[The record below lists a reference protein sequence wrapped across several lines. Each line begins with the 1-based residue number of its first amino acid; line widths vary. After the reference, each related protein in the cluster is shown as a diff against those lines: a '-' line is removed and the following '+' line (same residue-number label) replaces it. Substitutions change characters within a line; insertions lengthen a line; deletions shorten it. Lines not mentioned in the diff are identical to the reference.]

1 MFYLKLAGQN
11 IRKSMGVFASFVLA
25 SLVLFT
31 LICSMFLLMLSPVM
45 ETMGSGAVSIGLG
58 VVVLTIFSVIIE
70 IYSFNFLMKQRA
82 REFGL
87 YNMLGMNKKKV
98 ALIASL
104 ELIMIFLLVV
114 VLGSVLAGVFANVL
128 YLIFVNLTNYSDLH
142 FSISPLA
149 FAMTA
154 SLFAGIFFLLEL
166 LAIRTIGKTSPLIL
180 FRASEKGEK
189 EPKGNVLLAALG
201 VVGLGIGYYLS
212 LSSKAEGV
220 ALIFRFF
227 IAVLFVIAGTYLFY
241 ISFMTWYLK
250 ARRKNKRYFYTP
262 EHFITTSQMIFRMKQ
277 HAKGLANITLLAV
290 MAFVTIATTTS
301 LYTGMSSMTSGL
313 YPKETSITYKVAD
326 RSQGES
332 AYQQSVLS
340 HFPEKAE
347 DSLSYLTYQAG
358 LVYDGGKEIVISPE
372 TIANKEIVI
381 SPETIAN
388 PNFSKMAFTYF
399 ITQDDFRKL
408 GNDLPELAANQV
420 AFMRPSEKPLLKKL
434 VLGDHTFENVANLD
448 QAIFPDITNTLNAAV
463 MVVSDDTVLNTVRE
477 YYESNNPQ
485 GYQVSLDYRV
495 FTDLTDEEVTSIG
508 EQTGDSYNINDANG
522 EFLGYAMQKSDFNNL
537 LMGFRGG
544 FLFTGF
550 LLGISFL
557 LGAALIIYYKQY
569 SEGHEDKKSYKI
581 LQEVG
586 MSATAV
592 KKTINSQTLTVFFMP
607 LAMATLHFVI
617 SLVMLKQMLLTL
629 GVTSS
634 LMIYTVSGI
643 TLLAVALIY
652 FVIYKWTSRTY
663 YRIIER

>member
-11 IRKSMGVFASFVLA
+11 IRKSMGVFAPFVLA

-45 ETMGSGAVSIGLG
+45 KTMGYGAVSIGLG
-58 VVVLTIFSVIIE
+58 VIVLTIFSVIME

-104 ELIMIFLLVV
+104 ELMMIFLLVV
-114 VLGSVLAGVFANVL
+114 VLGSVLAGVFSNVL
-128 YLIFVNLTNYSDLH
+128 YLIFVNITHYSDLH
-142 FSISPLA
+142 FGIDPLA
-149 FAMTA
+149 FVMTA
-154 SLFAGIFFLLEL
+154 FLFAGIFFLLEL

-189 EPKGNVLLAALG
+189 EPRGNVLLAALG
-201 VVGLGIGYYLS
+201 VVGLGVGYYLS
-212 LSSKAEGV
+212 LSSKAVGLDV
-220 ALIFRFF
+220 IYRFF

-277 HAKGLANITLLAV
+277 HATGLANITLLAV

-301 LYTGMSSMTSGL
+301 LYTGMSSMTGAL
-313 YPKETSITYKVAD
+313 YPKETSITYPVSD
-326 RSQGES
+326 RSQGEA
-332 AYQQSVLS
+332 AYQRSVLS
-340 HFPEKAE
+340 HFPEKAN
-347 DSLSYLTYQAG
+347 DNLSYLTYQAG
-358 LVYDGGKEIVISPE
+358 LVYDGGEEIVVSPE
-372 TIANKEIVI
+372 TI
-381 SPETIAN
+381 SN
-388 PNFSKMAFTYF
+388 PDFSKMAFTYF

-420 AFMRPSEKPLLKKL
+420 VFMRPSEKPSLKKL
-434 VLGDHTFENVANLD
+434 VLGEQTFENVANLD
-448 QAIFPDITNTLNAAV
+448 KAIFPDITNTLNAAV

-495 FTDLTDEEVTSIG
+495 FTDLTKEEVAKVG
-508 EQTGDSYNINDANG
+508 EQAGNIYTISNENG
-522 EFLGYAMQKSDFNNL
+522 EYIGNIMQRTDFNNM
-537 LMGFRGG
+537 LMGFTGG

-586 MSATAV
+586 MSAAAV

-607 LAMATLHFVI
+607 LVMATLHFVI
-617 SLVMLKQMLLTL
+617 ALVMLKQMLLSF

>member
-11 IRKSMGVFASFVLA
+11 IRKSMGVFAPFVLA

-58 VVVLTIFSVIIE
+58 VVVLTIFSVIME

-104 ELIMIFLLVV
+104 ELMMIFLLVV

-154 SLFAGIFFLLEL
+154 FLFAGIFFILEL

-189 EPKGNVLLAALG
+189 EPRGNFLLAALG
-201 VVGLGIGYYLS
+201 VLSLGVGYYLS
-212 LSSKAEGV
+212 LSSQSEGV
-220 ALIFRFF
+220 GVIIRFF

-277 HAKGLANITLLAV
+277 HATGLANITLLAV

-301 LYTGMSSMTSGL
+301 LYTGMSSMTGAL

-340 HFPEKAE
+340 HFPEKAN
-347 DSLSYLTYQAG
+347 DSLSYLTYQVG
-358 LVYDGGKEIVISPE
+358 LVYDGGEEIVIGPE
-372 TIANKEIVI
+372 TI
-381 SPETIAN
+381 SN
-388 PNFSKMAFTYF
+388 PDFSKIAFTYF
-399 ITQDDFRKL
+399 VTQDDFRKL

-420 AFMRPSEKPLLKKL
+420 AFMRPSEKPSLKKL
-434 VLGDHTFENVANLD
+434 VLGDQTFENVANLD

-495 FTDLTDEEVTSIG
+495 FTDLTDEEVASIG

-522 EFLGYAMQKSDFNNL
+522 EFLGYAMQKTDFNNM
-537 LMGFRGG
+537 LMGLRGG

-586 MSATAV
+586 MSAAAV

>member
-11 IRKSMGVFASFVLA
+11 IRKSMGVFAPFVLA

-45 ETMGSGAVSIGLG
+45 KSMGTGAVSIGLG
-58 VVVLTIFSVIIE
+58 VVVLTIFSLIME
-70 IYSFNFLMKQRA
+70 IYSFNFLMQQRT

-87 YNMLGMNKKKV
+87 YNVLGMNKKKV
-98 ALIASL
+98 ALVASI
-104 ELIMIFLLVV
+104 ELFFIFLLVI
-114 VLGSVLAGVFANVL
+114 VLGSALAGVFANVL

-154 SLFAGIFFLLEL
+154 FLFAVIFFILEL
-166 LAIRTIGKTSPLIL
+166 LAIRTIGKTSSLIL

-201 VVGLGIGYYLS
+201 VLSLGVGYYLS
-212 LSSKAEGV
+212 LSSKAAGLAV
-220 ALIFRFF
+220 IYRFF

-241 ISFMTWYLK
+241 ISFMSWYLK

-277 HAKGLANITLLAV
+277 HATGLANITLLSV

-301 LYTGMSSMTSGL
+301 LYTGMSSMTSRL
-313 YPKETSITYKVAD
+313 YPKETSITYPVSD
-326 RSQGES
+326 RSQGENV
-332 AYQQSVLS
+332 YQQSVLS
-340 HFPEKAE
+340 HFPEKAH

-358 LVYDGGKEIVISPE
+358 LVYDGGEEIVISPV
-372 TIANKEIVI
+372 TI
-381 SPETIAN
+381 SDPD
-388 PNFSKMAFTYF
+388 FSKIAFTYF

-420 AFMRPSEKPLLKKL
+420 AFIRPSEKPSLKKL
-434 VLGDHTFENVANLD
+434 VLGEQTFENVVNLD
-448 QAIFPDITNTLNAAV
+448 QAILPDITNTLNAAV
-463 MVVSDDTVLNTVRE
+463 MVVSDDSVLETIRS
-477 YYESNNPQ
+477 YYEANNPQ

-495 FTDLTDEEVTSIG
+495 FTDMTNEEVATLG
-508 EQTGDSYNINDANG
+508 EQAGDAYNISDANG
-522 EFLGYAMQKSDFNNL
+522 EFIGYVMQKTDFNNMI
-537 LMGFRGG
+537 MGFIGG

-586 MSATAV
+586 MSQQTV
-592 KKTINSQTLTVFFMP
+592 KKTIDSQTLLVFFMP
-607 LAMATLHFVI
+607 LAMATLHFVVA
-617 SLVMLKQMLLTL
+617 LVMLKQMLMMF
-629 GVTSS
+629 GVVSS
-634 LMIYTVSGI
+634 SMIYTISGI

>member
-11 IRKSMGVFASFVLA
+11 IRKSIGVFAPFVLA

-58 VVVLTIFSVIIE
+58 VVVLTIFSVIME

-104 ELIMIFLLVV
+104 ELMMIFLLVV

-128 YLIFVNLTNYSDLH
+128 YLIFVNITHYSDLH
-142 FSISPLA
+142 FGIDPLA
-149 FAMTA
+149 FVMTA
-154 SLFAGIFFLLEL
+154 FLFAGIFFILEL

-189 EPKGNVLLAALG
+189 EPRGNFLLAALG
-201 VVGLGIGYYLS
+201 VLSLGVGYYLS
-212 LSSKAEGV
+212 LSSQSAGV
-220 ALIFRFF
+220 GVIYRFF

-277 HAKGLANITLLAV
+277 HATGLANITLLAV

-372 TIANKEIVI
+372 TIAN
-381 SPETIAN
+381 PD
-388 PNFSKMAFTYF
+388 FSKIAFTYF
-399 ITQDDFRKL
+399 VTQDDFRKL

-420 AFMRPSEKPLLKKL
+420 AFIRPSEMPLLEK
-434 VLGDHTFENVANLD
+434 VTLGDSTFENVVNLD
-448 QAIFPDITNTLNAAV
+448 TAIFPDITNTLNAAV
-463 MVVSDDTVLNTVRE
+463 MVVSDDSVLETIRS

-495 FTDLTDEEVTSIG
+495 FTDMTNEEVATLG
-508 EQTGDSYNINDANG
+508 EQAGDAYNISDANG
-522 EFLGYAMQKSDFNNL
+522 ESLGYVMQKTDFTNMI
-537 LMGFRGG
+537 MGFRGG

-586 MSATAV
+586 MSAAAV

>member
-11 IRKSMGVFASFVLA
+11 IRKSMGVFAPFVLA

-45 ETMGSGAVSIGLG
+45 KTMGSGAISIGLG
-58 VVVLTIFSVIIE
+58 VVVLTIFSVIME

-104 ELIMIFLLVV
+104 ELMMIFLLVV

-128 YLIFVNLTNYSDLH
+128 YLIFVNLTHYSDLH
-142 FSISPLA
+142 FGIAPLA

-154 SLFAGIFFLLEL
+154 FLFAGIFFLLEL

-180 FRASEKGEK
+180 FRASEEGEK

-201 VVGLGIGYYLS
+201 VISLGVGYYLS
-212 LSSKAEGV
+212 LSSKAEV
-220 ALIFRFF
+220 LAVIYRFF

-277 HAKGLANITLLAV
+277 HATGLANITLLAV

-301 LYTGMSSMTSGL
+301 LYTGMSSMTGAL
-313 YPKETSITYKVAD
+313 YPKETSITYHVAD
-326 RSQGES
+326 RSHGEA

-340 HFPEKAE
+340 HFPEKAN

-358 LVYDGGKEIVISPE
+358 LVYDGGEEIVITPE
-372 TIANKEIVI
+372 TI
-381 SPETIAN
+381 SN
-388 PNFSKMAFTYF
+388 PDFSKIAFTYF

-408 GNDLPELAANQV
+408 GNDLPKLAAHQV
-420 AFMRPSEKPLLKKL
+420 AFMRPSEKPSLKKL
-434 VLGDHTFENVANLD
+434 VLGNQNFENVANLD
-448 QAIFPDITNTLNAAV
+448 KAIFPDITNTINAAV

-495 FTDLTDEEVTSIG
+495 FTDLTKEEVAKIG
-508 EQTGDSYNINDANG
+508 EQAGNIYTISNENG
-522 EFLGYAMQKSDFNNL
+522 EYIGNIMQRTDFNNM
-537 LMGFRGG
+537 LMGFTGG

-592 KKTINSQTLTVFFMP
+592 KKTINSQILIVFFMP
-607 LAMATLHFVI
+607 LVMATLHFVI
-617 SLVMLKQMLLTL
+617 ALVMLKQMLLSF
-629 GVTSS
+629 GVVSS
-634 LMIYTVSGI
+634 SMIYTVSGI

>member
-11 IRKSMGVFASFVLA
+11 IRKSMGVFAPFVLA

-45 ETMGSGAVSIGLG
+45 KTMGTGAVSIGLG
-58 VVVLTIFSVIIE
+58 VVVLTIFSLIME
-70 IYSFNFLMKQRA
+70 IYSFNFLMQQRT

-98 ALIASL
+98 ALVASI
-104 ELIMIFLLVV
+104 ELFFIFLLVI
-114 VLGSVLAGVFANVL
+114 VLGSALAGVFANVL

-154 SLFAGIFFLLEL
+154 FLFAGIFFILEL

-189 EPKGNVLLAALG
+189 EPRGNLLLAALG
-201 VVGLGIGYYLS
+201 VLSLGVGYYLS
-212 LSSKAEGV
+212 LSSKAAGV
-220 ALIFRFF
+220 GVIYRFF
-227 IAVLFVIAGTYLFY
+227 IAVLFVVAGTYLFY

-250 ARRKNKRYFYTP
+250 ARRKNKRYFYKP

-277 HAKGLANITLLAV
+277 HATGLANITLLAV

-301 LYTGMSSMTSGL
+301 LYTGMSSMTGAL
-313 YPKETSITYKVAD
+313 YPKETSITYKVSD
-326 RSQGES
+326 RSQGEA

-340 HFPEKAE
+340 HFPEKAN

-358 LVYDGGKEIVISPE
+358 LVYDGGEEIVISPE
-372 TIANKEIVI
+372 TI
-381 SPETIAN
+381 SN
-388 PNFSKMAFTYF
+388 PDFSKMAFTYF
-399 ITQDDFRKL
+399 ITQEDFRKL

-420 AFMRPSEKPLLKKL
+420 VFMRPSEKPSLKKL
-434 VLGDHTFENVANLD
+434 VLGEQTFENVANLD
-448 QAIFPDITNTLNAAV
+448 QAIFPDNYNTLNAAV
-463 MVVSDDTVLNTVRE
+463 MVVSDDTVLDAVRE

-485 GYQVSLDYRV
+485 GYTVSLDYRV
-495 FTDLTDEEVTSIG
+495 FTDLTDEELVTAGILN
-508 EQTGDSYNINDANG
+508 ENG
-522 EFLGYAMQKSDFNNL
+522 EYLGNVMQRTDFNNM
-537 LMGFRGG
+537 LMGFTGG

-569 SEGHEDKKSYKI
+569 SEGYEDKKSYKI

-586 MSATAV
+586 MSQQAV
-592 KKTINSQTLTVFFMP
+592 KKTINSQTLLVFFMP
-607 LAMATLHFVI
+607 LAMATLHFVVA
-617 SLVMLKQMLLTL
+617 LVMLKQMLMMF
-629 GVTSS
+629 GVVSS
-634 LMIYTVSGI
+634 SMIYTVSGI

-652 FVIYKWTSRTY
+652 FIIYKWTSRTY

>member
-11 IRKSMGVFASFVLA
+11 IRKSMGVFAPFVLA

-45 ETMGSGAVSIGLG
+45 KTMGTGAVSIGLG
-58 VVVLTIFSVIIE
+58 VVVLTIFSLIME
-70 IYSFNFLMKQRA
+70 IYSFNFLMQQRT

-98 ALIASL
+98 ALVASI
-104 ELIMIFLLVV
+104 ELFFIFLLVI
-114 VLGSVLAGVFANVL
+114 VLGSALAGVFANVL

-154 SLFAGIFFLLEL
+154 FLFAGIFFILEL

-189 EPKGNVLLAALG
+189 EPRGNLLLAALG
-201 VVGLGIGYYLS
+201 VLSLGVGYYLS
-212 LSSKAEGV
+212 LSSKAAGV
-220 ALIFRFF
+220 GVIYRFF
-227 IAVLFVIAGTYLFY
+227 IAVLFVVAGTYLFY

-277 HAKGLANITLLAV
+277 HATGLANITLLAV

-301 LYTGMSSMTSGL
+301 LYTGMSSMTGAL
-313 YPKETSITYKVAD
+313 YPKETSITYPVSD
-326 RSQGES
+326 RSQGEA

-340 HFPEKAE
+340 HFPEKSE
-347 DSLSYLTYQAG
+347 NSLTYLTYQAG
-358 LVYDGGKEIVISPE
+358 LVYDGGSEIVISPE
-372 TIANKEIVI
+372 NI
-381 SPETIAN
+381 SN
-388 PNFSKMAFTYF
+388 PDFSKMAFTYF

-420 AFMRPSEKPLLKKL
+420 AFMRPSEKSSLKKL
-434 VLGDHTFENVANLD
+434 VLGGQTFENVANLD
-448 QAIFPDITNTLNAAV
+448 KAIFPDITNTLNAAV
-463 MVVSDDTVLNTVRE
+463 MVVSDDSVLETIRSYFE
-477 YYESNNPQ
+477 ANNPQ

-495 FTDLTDEEVTSIG
+495 FTELTNEEVAKVG
-508 EQTGDSYNINDANG
+508 EQSG
-522 EFLGYAMQKSDFNNL
+522 EIYEILDESGEYLGNVMQRTDFNNM
-537 LMGFRGG
+537 LMGFTGG

-569 SEGHEDKKSYKI
+569 SEGYEDKKSYKI

-586 MSATAV
+586 MSQKAV
-592 KKTINSQTLTVFFMP
+592 KKTINSQTLLVFFMP
-607 LAMATLHFVI
+607 LAMATLHFVVA
-617 SLVMLKQMLLTL
+617 LVMLKQMLMMF
-629 GVTSS
+629 GVVSS
-634 LMIYTVSGI
+634 SMIYTVSGI

-652 FVIYKWTSRTY
+652 FIIYKWTSRTY

>member
-11 IRKSMGVFASFVLA
+11 IRKSMGVFAPFVLA

-45 ETMGSGAVSIGLG
+45 KSMGTGAVSIGLG
-58 VVVLTIFSVIIE
+58 VVVLTIFSLIME
-70 IYSFNFLMKQRA
+70 IYSFNFLMQQRT

-87 YNMLGMNKKKV
+87 YNVLGMNKKKV
-98 ALIASL
+98 ALVASI
-104 ELIMIFLLVV
+104 ELFFIFLLVI
-114 VLGSVLAGVFANVL
+114 VLGSALAGVFANVL

-154 SLFAGIFFLLEL
+154 FLFAVIFFILEL

-189 EPKGNVLLAALG
+189 EPRGNLLLAALG
-201 VVGLGIGYYLS
+201 VLSLGVGYYLS
-212 LSSKAEGV
+212 LSSQSAGLAV
-220 ALIFRFF
+220 IYRFF

-277 HAKGLANITLLAV
+277 HATGLANITLLAV

-301 LYTGMSSMTSGL
+301 LYTDMANMTSGL
-313 YPKETSITYKVAD
+313 YPKETSITYHVAD

-347 DSLSYLTYQAG
+347 DSLTYMTYQAG

-372 TIANKEIVI
+372 TIAN
-381 SPETIAN
+381 PD
-388 PNFSKMAFTYF
+388 FSKMAFTYF

-420 AFMRPSEKPLLKKL
+420 AFMRPSEKPSLEK
-434 VLGDHTFENVANLD
+434 VSLGDSSFENVANLD
-448 QAIFPDITNTLNAAV
+448 AAIFPDITNTLNAAV
-463 MVVSDDTVLNTVRE
+463 MVVSDDSVLETIRS
-477 YYESNNPQ
+477 YYEANNPQ

-495 FTDLTDEEVTSIG
+495 FTDMTNEELAKV
-508 EQTGDSYNINDANG
+508 GDAYNISDANG
-522 EFLGYAMQKSDFNNL
+522 EFIGYVMQRTDFNDL
-537 LMGFRGG
+537 LMGFTGG

-586 MSATAV
+586 MSQQAV
-592 KKTINSQTLTVFFMP
+592 KKTINSQTLLVFFMP
-607 LAMATLHFVI
+607 LAMATLHFVVA
-617 SLVMLKQMLLTL
+617 LVMLKQMLMMF
-629 GVTSS
+629 GVVSS
-634 LMIYTVSGI
+634 SMIYTVSGI

>member
-11 IRKSMGVFASFVLA
+11 IRKSMGVFAPFVLA

-58 VVVLTIFSVIIE
+58 VVVLTIFSVIME

-98 ALIASL
+98 ALVASI
-104 ELIMIFLLVV
+104 ELFFIFLLVI
-114 VLGSVLAGVFANVL
+114 VLGSALAGVFANVL

-154 SLFAGIFFLLEL
+154 FLFAGIFFILEL

-201 VVGLGIGYYLS
+201 VVGLGVGYYLS
-212 LSSKAEGV
+212 LSSKAAGV
-220 ALIFRFF
+220 AVIFRFF

-277 HAKGLANITLLAV
+277 HATGLANITLLAV

-301 LYTGMSSMTSGL
+301 LYTGISSMTGAL
-313 YPKETSITYKVAD
+313 YPKETSITYPVSD
-326 RSQGES
+326 RSQGEA

-340 HFPEKAE
+340 HFPEKAN
-347 DSLSYLTYQAG
+347 DNLSYLTYQAG

-372 TIANKEIVI
+372 TIAN
-381 SPETIAN
+381 PD
-388 PNFSKMAFTYF
+388 FSKIAFTYF
-399 ITQDDFRKL
+399 VTQDDFRKL

-420 AFMRPSEKPLLKKL
+420 AFIRPSEMPLLEK
-434 VLGDHTFENVANLD
+434 VTLGDSTFENVVNLD
-448 QAIFPDITNTLNAAV
+448 TAIFPDITNTLNAAV

-495 FTDLTDEEVTSIG
+495 FTDMTNEEVATLG
-508 EQTGDSYNINDANG
+508 EQAGDAYNISDANG
-522 EFLGYAMQKSDFNNL
+522 ESLGYVMQKTDSTNMI
-537 LMGFRGG
+537 MGFRGG

-586 MSATAV
+586 MSQQAV

>member
-11 IRKSMGVFASFVLA
+11 IRKSMGVFAPFVLA

-31 LICSMFLLMLSPVM
+31 LICSMFLIMLSPVM
-45 ETMGSGAVSIGLG
+45 KTMGSGAISIGLG
-58 VVVLTIFSVIIE
+58 VVVLTIFSVIME

-104 ELIMIFLLVV
+104 ELMMIFLLVM
-114 VLGSVLAGVFANVL
+114 VLGSVLAGVFSNVL
-128 YLIFVNLTNYSDLH
+128 YLIFVNITHYSDLH
-142 FSISPLA
+142 FGIAPLA
-149 FAMTA
+149 FVMTA
-154 SLFAGIFFLLEL
+154 FLFAGIFFLLEL

-189 EPKGNVLLAALG
+189 EPRGNILLAALG
-201 VVGLGIGYYLS
+201 VMGLGVGYYLS
-212 LSSKAEGV
+212 LSSKAEGLAV
-220 ALIFRFF
+220 IYRFF

-277 HAKGLANITLLAV
+277 HATGLANITLLAV

-301 LYTGMSSMTSGL
+301 LYTGMANMTSGL
-313 YPKETSITYKVAD
+313 YPKETSITYPVSD
-326 RSQGES
+326 RSQGEA

-340 HFPEKAE
+340 HFPEKAN

-358 LVYDGGKEIVISPE
+358 LVYDGGEEIVISPE
-372 TIANKEIVI
+372 TI
-381 SPETIAN
+381 SN
-388 PNFSKMAFTYF
+388 PDFSKMAFTYF

-408 GNDLPELAANQV
+408 GNELPELAANQV
-420 AFMRPSEKPLLKKL
+420 VFMRPSEKPSLKKL
-434 VLGDHTFENVANLD
+434 VLGEQTFENVANLD
-448 QAIFPDITNTLNAAV
+448 QAIFPDIINTLNAAV
-463 MVVSDDTVLNTVRE
+463 MVVSDDTVLDAVRK

-495 FTDLTDEEVTSIG
+495 FTDLTKEEVAKVG
-508 EQTGDSYNINDANG
+508 QQAGNIYTISNENG
-522 EFLGYAMQKSDFNNL
+522 EYVGNIMQRTDFNNM
-537 LMGFRGG
+537 LMGFTGG

-569 SEGHEDKKSYKI
+569 SEGYEDKKSYKI

-586 MSATAV
+586 MSAAAV

-607 LAMATLHFVI
+607 LVMATLHFVI
-617 SLVMLKQMLLTL
+617 ALVMLKQMLLSF

>member
-11 IRKSMGVFASFVLA
+11 IRKSMGVFAPFVLA

-45 ETMGSGAVSIGLG
+45 KSMGTGAVSIGLG
-58 VVVLTIFSVIIE
+58 VVVLTIFSLIME
-70 IYSFNFLMKQRA
+70 IYSFNFLMQQRT

-98 ALIASL
+98 ALVASI
-104 ELIMIFLLVV
+104 ELFFIFLLVI
-114 VLGSVLAGVFANVL
+114 VLGSALAGVFANVL

-154 SLFAGIFFLLEL
+154 FLFAVIFFILEL
-166 LAIRTIGKTSPLIL
+166 LAIRTIGKTSSLIL

-201 VVGLGIGYYLS
+201 VLSLGVGYYLS
-212 LSSKAEGV
+212 LSSKAAGLAV
-220 ALIFRFF
+220 IYRFF

-277 HAKGLANITLLAV
+277 HATGLANITLLSV

-301 LYTGMSSMTSGL
+301 LYTGMSSMTSRL
-313 YPKETSITYKVAD
+313 YPKETSITYPVSD
-326 RSQGES
+326 RSQGETV
-332 AYQQSVLS
+332 YQQSVLS
-340 HFPEKAE
+340 HFPEKAH

-358 LVYDGGKEIVISPE
+358 LVYDGGEEIVISPV
-372 TIANKEIVI
+372 TI
-381 SPETIAN
+381 SDPD
-388 PNFSKMAFTYF
+388 FSKIAFTYF
-399 ITQDDFRKL
+399 ITQGDFRKL

-420 AFMRPSEKPLLKKL
+420 AFIRPSEKPSLKKL
-434 VLGDHTFENVANLD
+434 VLGEQTFENVVNLD
-448 QAIFPDITNTLNAAV
+448 QAILPDITNTLNAAV
-463 MVVSDDTVLNTVRE
+463 MVVSDDSVLETIRS
-477 YYESNNPQ
+477 YYEANNPQ

-495 FTDLTDEEVTSIG
+495 FTDMTNEEVATLG
-508 EQTGDSYNINDANG
+508 EQAGDAYNISDANG
-522 EFLGYAMQKSDFNNL
+522 EFIGYVMQKTDFNNMI
-537 LMGFRGG
+537 MGFTGG

-586 MSATAV
+586 MSQQTV
-592 KKTINSQTLTVFFMP
+592 KKTIDSQTLLVFFMP
-607 LAMATLHFVI
+607 LAMATLHFVVA
-617 SLVMLKQMLLTL
+617 LVMLKQMLMMF
-629 GVTSS
+629 GVVSS
-634 LMIYTVSGI
+634 SMIYTISGI

>member
-11 IRKSMGVFASFVLA
+11 IRKSMGVFAPFVLA

-45 ETMGSGAVSIGLG
+45 KSMGTGAVSIGLG
-58 VVVLTIFSVIIE
+58 VVVLTIFSLIME
-70 IYSFNFLMKQRA
+70 IYSFNFLMQQRT

-98 ALIASL
+98 ALVASI
-104 ELIMIFLLVV
+104 ELFFIFLLVI
-114 VLGSVLAGVFANVL
+114 VLGSALAGVFANVL

-154 SLFAGIFFLLEL
+154 FLFAVIFFILEL
-166 LAIRTIGKTSPLIL
+166 LAIRTIGKTSSLIL

-201 VVGLGIGYYLS
+201 VLSLGVGYYLS
-212 LSSKAEGV
+212 LSSKAAGLAV
-220 ALIFRFF
+220 IYRFF

-277 HAKGLANITLLAV
+277 HATGLANITLLSV

-301 LYTGMSSMTSGL
+301 LYTGMSSMTSRL
-313 YPKETSITYKVAD
+313 YPKETSITYPVSD
-326 RSQGES
+326 RSQGETV
-332 AYQQSVLS
+332 YQQSVLS
-340 HFPEKAE
+340 HFPEKAN
-347 DSLSYLTYQAG
+347 DNLSYLTYQAG
-358 LVYDGGKEIVISPE
+358 LVYDGGGEIVISPV
-372 TIANKEIVI
+372 TI
-381 SPETIAN
+381 SDPD
-388 PNFSKMAFTYF
+388 FSKIAFTYF

-420 AFMRPSEKPLLKKL
+420 AFIRPSEKPSLKKL
-434 VLGDHTFENVANLD
+434 VLGEKTFENVANLD
-448 QAIFPDITNTLNAAV
+448 KGIFPDITNTLNAAV
-463 MVVSDDTVLNTVRE
+463 IVVSDDSVLETVRS
-477 YYESNNPQ
+477 YYEANNPQ

-495 FTDLTDEEVTSIG
+495 FTDMTNEEVATLG
-508 EQTGDSYNINDANG
+508 EQAGDAYNISDANG
-522 EFLGYAMQKSDFNNL
+522 EFIGYVMQKTDFNNMI
-537 LMGFRGG
+537 MGFTGG

-586 MSATAV
+586 MSQQTV
-592 KKTINSQTLTVFFMP
+592 KKTINSQTLLVFFMP
-607 LAMATLHFVI
+607 LAMATLHFVVA
-617 SLVMLKQMLLTL
+617 LVMLKQMLMMF
-629 GVTSS
+629 GVVSS
-634 LMIYTVSGI
+634 SMIYTVSGI

>member
-11 IRKSMGVFASFVLA
+11 IRKSMGVFAPFVLA

-45 ETMGSGAVSIGLG
+45 QTMGTGAVSIGLG
-58 VVVLTIFSVIIE
+58 VVVLTIFSLIME
-70 IYSFNFLMKQRA
+70 IYSFNFLMQQRT

-98 ALIASL
+98 ALVASI
-104 ELIMIFLLVV
+104 ELFFIFLLVI
-114 VLGSVLAGVFANVL
+114 VLGSALAGVFSNVL

-154 SLFAGIFFLLEL
+154 FLFAGIFFILEL

-189 EPKGNVLLAALG
+189 EPRGNLLLAALG
-201 VVGLGIGYYLS
+201 VLSLGVGYYLS
-212 LSSKAEGV
+212 LSSQSAGLAV
-220 ALIFRFF
+220 IYRFF

-250 ARRKNKRYFYTP
+250 ARRKNKGYFYTP

-277 HAKGLANITLLAV
+277 HATGLANITLLAV

-301 LYTGMSSMTSGL
+301 LYTGMANMTSGL
-313 YPKETSITYKVAD
+313 YPKETSITYPVAD
-326 RSQGES
+326 RSQGEA

-347 DSLSYLTYQAG
+347 DSLTYLTYQAG
-358 LVYDGGKEIVISPE
+358 LVYDGGKEIVVSPE
-372 TIANKEIVI
+372 I
-381 SPETIAN
+381 IAN
-388 PNFSKMAFTYF
+388 PDFSKMAFTYF

-420 AFMRPSEKPLLKKL
+420 AFMRPSEKPSLEK
-434 VLGDHTFENVANLD
+434 VTLGDSSFENVANLD
-448 QAIFPDITNTLNAAV
+448 TAIFPDITNTLNAAV
-463 MVVSDDTVLNTVRE
+463 MVVSDDSVLQTIRSF
-477 YYESNNPQ
+477 YESNNPK

-495 FTDLTDEEVTSIG
+495 FTELTNEEVAKVG
-508 EQTGDSYNINDANG
+508 EQSG
-522 EFLGYAMQKSDFNNL
+522 EIYEILDESGEYLGNVMQRTDFNNM
-537 LMGFRGG
+537 LMGFTGG

-569 SEGHEDKKSYKI
+569 SEGYEDKKSYKI

-586 MSATAV
+586 MSQKAV
-592 KKTINSQTLTVFFMP
+592 KKTINSQTLLVFFMP
-607 LAMATLHFVI
+607 LAMATLHFVVA
-617 SLVMLKQMLLTL
+617 LVMLKQMLMMF
-629 GVTSS
+629 GVVSS
-634 LMIYTVSGI
+634 SMIYTVSGI

-652 FVIYKWTSRTY
+652 FIIYKWTSRTY

>member
-11 IRKSMGVFASFVLA
+11 IRKSMGVFAPFVLA

-45 ETMGSGAVSIGLG
+45 KTMGSGAISIGLG
-58 VVVLTIFSVIIE
+58 VIVLTIFSVIME

-104 ELIMIFLLVV
+104 ELMMIFLLVV

-128 YLIFVNLTNYSDLH
+128 YLIFVNLTHYSDLH
-142 FSISPLA
+142 FGIDPLA
-149 FAMTA
+149 FVMTA
-154 SLFAGIFFLLEL
+154 FLFAGIFFLLEL

-201 VVGLGIGYYLS
+201 VLGLGVGYYLS
-212 LSSKAEGV
+212 LSSKAAGV
-220 ALIFRFF
+220 AVIYRFF

-250 ARRKNKRYFYTP
+250 ARRKNKGYFYTP

-277 HAKGLANITLLAV
+277 HATGLANITLLAV

-358 LVYDGGKEIVISPE
+358 LVYGGGEEIVISPE
-372 TIANKEIVI
+372 TI
-381 SPETIAN
+381 SN
-388 PNFSKMAFTYF
+388 PDFSKIAFTYF

-420 AFMRPSEKPLLKKL
+420 VFMRPSEKPLLKKL
-434 VLGDHTFENVANLD
+434 VLGDQTFENVANLD
-448 QAIFPDITNTLNAAV
+448 KAIFPDITNTINAAV

-495 FTDLTDEEVTSIG
+495 FTDLTDEEVLSLG
-508 EQTGDSYNINDANG
+508 EQSGEIYEILDENG
-522 EFLGYAMQKSDFNNL
+522 EYLGNVMQRTDFNNL

-586 MSATAV
+586 MSAAAV
-592 KKTINSQTLTVFFMP
+592 KKTINSQTLLVFFMP
-607 LAMATLHFVI
+607 LAMATLHFVVA
-617 SLVMLKQMLLTL
+617 LVMLKQMLLTF

>member
-11 IRKSMGVFASFVLA
+11 IRKSIGVFAPFVLA

-45 ETMGSGAVSIGLG
+45 KTMGTGAVSIGLG
-58 VVVLTIFSVIIE
+58 VVVLTIFSLIME
-70 IYSFNFLMKQRA
+70 IYSFNFLMQQRT

-98 ALIASL
+98 ALVASI
-104 ELIMIFLLVV
+104 ELFFIFLLVI
-114 VLGSVLAGVFANVL
+114 VLGSALAGVFANVL

-154 SLFAGIFFLLEL
+154 FLFAGIFFILEL

-189 EPKGNVLLAALG
+189 EPRGNLLLAALG
-201 VVGLGIGYYLS
+201 VLSLGVGYYLS
-212 LSSKAEGV
+212 LSSKAAGV
-220 ALIFRFF
+220 GVIYRFF
-227 IAVLFVIAGTYLFY
+227 IAVLFVVAGTYLFY

-277 HAKGLANITLLAV
+277 HATGLANITLLAV

-301 LYTGMSSMTSGL
+301 LYTGMSSMTGAL
-313 YPKETSITYKVAD
+313 YPKETSITYPISD
-326 RSQGES
+326 RSQGEA

-340 HFPEKAE
+340 HFPEKAN
-347 DSLSYLTYQAG
+347 DSLTYLTYQAG
-358 LVYDGGKEIVISPE
+358 LVYDGGSEIVISPE
-372 TIANKEIVI
+372 TI
-381 SPETIAN
+381 SN
-388 PNFSKMAFTYF
+388 PDFSKMAFTYF

-420 AFMRPSEKPLLKKL
+420 AFMRPSEKPSLKKL
-434 VLGDHTFENVANLD
+434 VLGEQTFENVANLD
-448 QAIFPDITNTLNAAV
+448 KAIFPDITNTLNAAV
-463 MVVSDDTVLNTVRE
+463 MVVSDDSVLETIRSYFE
-477 YYESNNPQ
+477 ANNPQ

-495 FTDLTDEEVTSIG
+495 FTDLTDEELVTAGILN
-508 EQTGDSYNINDANG
+508 ENG
-522 EFLGYAMQKSDFNNL
+522 EYLGNVMQRTDFNNM
-537 LMGFRGG
+537 LMGFTGG

-569 SEGHEDKKSYKI
+569 SEGYEDKKSYKI

-586 MSATAV
+586 MSQKAV
-592 KKTINSQTLTVFFMP
+592 KKTINSQTLLVFFMP
-607 LAMATLHFVI
+607 LAMATLHFVVA
-617 SLVMLKQMLLTL
+617 LVMLKQMLMMF
-629 GVTSS
+629 GVVSS
-634 LMIYTVSGI
+634 GMIYTVSGI

-652 FVIYKWTSRTY
+652 FIIYKWTSRTY

>member
-11 IRKSMGVFASFVLA
+11 IRKSMGVFAPFVLA

-45 ETMGSGAVSIGLG
+45 KSMGTGAVSIGLG
-58 VVVLTIFSVIIE
+58 IVVLTIFSLIME
-70 IYSFNFLMKQRA
+70 IYSFNFLMQQRT

-98 ALIASL
+98 ALVASI
-104 ELIMIFLLVV
+104 ELFFIFLLVI
-114 VLGSVLAGVFANVL
+114 VLGSALAGVFANVL

-154 SLFAGIFFLLEL
+154 FLFAVIFFILEL
-166 LAIRTIGKTSPLIL
+166 LAIRTIGKTSSLIL

-201 VVGLGIGYYLS
+201 VLSLGVGYYLS
-212 LSSKAEGV
+212 LSSKAAGLAV
-220 ALIFRFF
+220 IYRFF

-262 EHFITTSQMIFRMKQ
+262 EHFVTTSQMIFRMKQ
-277 HAKGLANITLLAV
+277 HATGLANITLLSV

-301 LYTGMSSMTSGL
+301 LYTGMSSMTSAL
-313 YPKETSITYKVAD
+313 YPKETSITYPVSD
-326 RSQGES
+326 RSQGETV
-332 AYQQSVLS
+332 YQQSVLS
-340 HFPEKAE
+340 HFPEKAH

-358 LVYDGGKEIVISPE
+358 LVYDGGEEIVISPV
-372 TIANKEIVI
+372 TI
-381 SPETIAN
+381 SDPD
-388 PNFSKMAFTYF
+388 FSKIAFTYF
-399 ITQDDFRKL
+399 ITQGDFRKL

-420 AFMRPSEKPLLKKL
+420 AFIRPSEKPSLKKL
-434 VLGDHTFENVANLD
+434 VLGEQTFENVVNLD
-448 QAIFPDITNTLNAAV
+448 QAILPDITNTLNAAV
-463 MVVSDDTVLNTVRE
+463 MVVSDDSVLETIRS
-477 YYESNNPQ
+477 YYEANNPQ

-495 FTDLTDEEVTSIG
+495 FTDLTDEELVTAGILN
-508 EQTGDSYNINDANG
+508 ENG
-522 EFLGYAMQKSDFNNL
+522 EYLGNVMQRTDFNNML
-537 LMGFRGG
+537 LGFTGG

-557 LGAALIIYYKQY
+557 LGVALIIYYKQY

-586 MSATAV
+586 MSQKAV
-592 KKTINSQTLTVFFMP
+592 KKTINSQTLLVFFMP
-607 LAMATLHFVI
+607 LAMATLHFFVA
-617 SLVMLKQMLLTL
+617 LVMLKQMLMVF
-629 GVTSS
+629 GVVSS
-634 LMIYTVSGI
+634 SMIYTVSGI
-643 TLLAVALIY
+643 TLLAVALFY
-652 FVIYKWTSRTY
+652 FIIYKWTSRTY

>member
-1 MFYLKLAGQN
+1 MFYLKLAVQN
-11 IRKSMGVFASFVLA
+11 IRKSMGVFAPFVLA

-45 ETMGSGAVSIGLG
+45 KTMGTGAVSIGLG
-58 VVVLTIFSVIIE
+58 VVVLTIFSLIME
-70 IYSFNFLMKQRA
+70 IYSFNFLIQQRT

-98 ALIASL
+98 ALVASI
-104 ELIMIFLLVV
+104 ELFFIFLLVI
-114 VLGSVLAGVFANVL
+114 VLGSALAGVFANVL

-154 SLFAGIFFLLEL
+154 FLFAGIFFILEL

-189 EPKGNVLLAALG
+189 EPRGNLLLAALG
-201 VVGLGIGYYLS
+201 VLSLGVGYYLS
-212 LSSKAEGV
+212 LSSKAAGV
-220 ALIFRFF
+220 GVIYRFF
-227 IAVLFVIAGTYLFY
+227 ITVLFVVAGPYLFY

-250 ARRKNKRYFYTP
+250 ARRKNKRYFYKP

-277 HAKGLANITLLAV
+277 HATGLANITLLAV

-301 LYTGMSSMTSGL
+301 LYTGMSSMTGAL
-313 YPKETSITYKVAD
+313 YPKETSITYPVSD
-326 RSQGES
+326 RSQGEV

-340 HFPEKAE
+340 HFPEKAN
-347 DSLSYLTYQAG
+347 DSLTYLTYQAG
-358 LVYDGGKEIVISPE
+358 LVYDSGSEIVISPE
-372 TIANKEIVI
+372 TI
-381 SPETIAN
+381 SN
-388 PNFSKMAFTYF
+388 PDFSKMAFTYF

-420 AFMRPSEKPLLKKL
+420 AFMRPSEMPSLEK
-434 VLGDHTFENVANLD
+434 VTLGDSSFENIANLD
-448 QAIFPDITNTLNAAV
+448 TAIFPDITNTLNAAV
-463 MVVSDDTVLNTVRE
+463 MVVSDDSVLETIRSYFE
-477 YYESNNPQ
+477 ANNPQ

-495 FTDLTDEEVTSIG
+495 FTDLTDEELVTAGILN
-508 EQTGDSYNINDANG
+508 ENG
-522 EFLGYAMQKSDFNNL
+522 EYLGNVMQRTDFNNM
-537 LMGFRGG
+537 LMSFTGG

-569 SEGHEDKKSYKI
+569 SEGYEDKKSYKI

-586 MSATAV
+586 MSQKAV
-592 KKTINSQTLTVFFMP
+592 KKTINSQTLLVFFMP
-607 LAMATLHFVI
+607 LAMATLHFVVA
-617 SLVMLKQMLLTL
+617 LVMLKQMLMMF
-629 GVTSS
+629 GVVSS
-634 LMIYTVSGI
+634 SMIYTVSGI

-652 FVIYKWTSRTY
+652 FIIYKWTSRTY

>member
-11 IRKSMGVFASFVLA
+11 IRKSMGVFAPFVLA

-45 ETMGSGAVSIGLG
+45 KSMGTGAVSIGLG
-58 VVVLTIFSVIIE
+58 VVVLTIFSLIME
-70 IYSFNFLMKQRA
+70 IYSFNFLMQQRT

-87 YNMLGMNKKKV
+87 YNVLGMNKKKV
-98 ALIASL
+98 ALVASI
-104 ELIMIFLLVV
+104 ELFFIFLLVI
-114 VLGSVLAGVFANVL
+114 VLGSALAGVFANVL

-154 SLFAGIFFLLEL
+154 FLFAVIFFILEL
-166 LAIRTIGKTSPLIL
+166 LAIRTIGKTSSLIL

-201 VVGLGIGYYLS
+201 VLSLGVGYYLS
-212 LSSKAEGV
+212 LSSKAAGLAV
-220 ALIFRFF
+220 IYRFF

-262 EHFITTSQMIFRMKQ
+262 EHFVTTSQMIFRMKQ
-277 HAKGLANITLLAV
+277 HATGLANITLLSV

-301 LYTGMSSMTSGL
+301 LYTGMSSMTSAL
-313 YPKETSITYKVAD
+313 YPKETSITYPVSD
-326 RSQGES
+326 RSQGETV
-332 AYQQSVLS
+332 YQQSVLS
-340 HFPEKAE
+340 HFPEKAH

-358 LVYDGGKEIVISPE
+358 LVYDGGEEIVISPV
-372 TIANKEIVI
+372 TI
-381 SPETIAN
+381 SDPD
-388 PNFSKMAFTYF
+388 FSKIAFTYF

-420 AFMRPSEKPLLKKL
+420 AFIRPSEKPSLKKL
-434 VLGDHTFENVANLD
+434 VLGEQTFENVVNLD
-448 QAIFPDITNTLNAAV
+448 QAILPDITNTLNAAV
-463 MVVSDDTVLNTVRE
+463 MVVSDDSVLETIRS
-477 YYESNNPQ
+477 YYEANNPQ

-495 FTDLTDEEVTSIG
+495 FTDMTNEEVATLG
-508 EQTGDSYNINDANG
+508 EQAGDAYNISDANG
-522 EFLGYAMQKSDFNNL
+522 EFIGYVMQKTDFNNMI
-537 LMGFRGG
+537 MGFIGG

-586 MSATAV
+586 MSQQTV
-592 KKTINSQTLTVFFMP
+592 KKTIDSQTLLVFFMP
-607 LAMATLHFVI
+607 LAMATLHFVVA
-617 SLVMLKQMLLTL
+617 LVMLKQMLMMF
-629 GVTSS
+629 GVVSS
-634 LMIYTVSGI
+634 SMIYTISGI

>member
-1 MFYLKLAGQN
+1 
-11 IRKSMGVFASFVLA
+11 MGVFAPFVLA

-45 ETMGSGAVSIGLG
+45 KTMGTGAVSIGLG
-58 VVVLTIFSVIIE
+58 VIVLTIFSLIME
-70 IYSFNFLMKQRA
+70 IYSFNFLMQQRT

-98 ALIASL
+98 ALVASI
-104 ELIMIFLLVV
+104 ESFFIFLLVI
-114 VLGSVLAGVFANVL
+114 VLGSALAGVFSNVL

-149 FAMTA
+149 FVLTA
-154 SLFAGIFFLLEL
+154 FLFAGIFFILEL

-189 EPKGNVLLAALG
+189 EPRGNLLLAALAVLSLG
-201 VVGLGIGYYLS
+201 VGYYLS
-212 LSSKAEGV
+212 LSSQSAGV
-220 ALIFRFF
+220 GVIYRFF

-277 HAKGLANITLLAV
+277 HATGLANITLLAV

-301 LYTGMSSMTSGL
+301 LYTGMTNMTSGL
-313 YPKETSITYKVAD
+313 YPKETSITYPVAD
-326 RSQGES
+326 RSQGEM
-332 AYQQSVLS
+332 AFQQSVLS

-347 DSLSYLTYQAG
+347 DSLTYMTYQAG
-358 LVYDGGKEIVISPE
+358 LVYDGGKEIV
-372 TIANKEIVI
+372 V

-388 PNFSKMAFTYF
+388 PDFSKMAFTYF

-420 AFMRPSEKPLLKKL
+420 AFMRPSEKPSLEK
-434 VLGDHTFENVANLD
+434 VTLGDSSFENVANLD
-448 QAIFPDITNTLNAAV
+448 TAIFPDITNTLNAAV
-463 MVVSDDTVLNTVRE
+463 MVVSDDSVLETIRS

-485 GYQVSLDYRV
+485 GYTTSLDYRI
-495 FTDLTDEEVTSIG
+495 FTDLTNEEVLSLG
-508 EQTGDSYNINDANG
+508 EQAGDMYHILDENG
-522 EFLGYAMQKSDFNNL
+522 EYLGNAMQKTDFNNMI
-537 LMGFRGG
+537 MGFTGG

-586 MSATAV
+586 MSQQAV
-592 KKTINSQTLTVFFMP
+592 KKTINSQTLLVFFMP
-607 LAMATLHFVI
+607 LAMATLHFVVA
-617 SLVMLKQMLLTL
+617 LVMLKQMLMMF
-629 GVTSS
+629 GVVSS
-634 LMIYTVSGI
+634 SMIYTVSGI
-643 TLLAVALIY
+643 TLLAVVLIY

>member
-11 IRKSMGVFASFVLA
+11 IRKSIGVFAPFVLA

-45 ETMGSGAVSIGLG
+45 KTMGTGAVSIGLG
-58 VVVLTIFSVIIE
+58 VVVLTIFSLIME
-70 IYSFNFLMKQRA
+70 IYSFNFLMQQRT

-98 ALIASL
+98 ALVASI
-104 ELIMIFLLVV
+104 ELFFIFLLVI
-114 VLGSVLAGVFANVL
+114 VLGSALAGVFANVL

-154 SLFAGIFFLLEL
+154 FLFAGIFFILEL

-189 EPKGNVLLAALG
+189 EPRGNLLLAALG
-201 VVGLGIGYYLS
+201 VLSLGVGYYLS
-212 LSSKAEGV
+212 LSSKAAGV
-220 ALIFRFF
+220 GVIYRFF
-227 IAVLFVIAGTYLFY
+227 IAVLFVVAGTYLFY

-250 ARRKNKRYFYTP
+250 ARRKNKRYFYKP
-262 EHFITTSQMIFRMKQ
+262 DYFITTSQMIFRMKQ
-277 HAKGLANITLLAV
+277 HATGLANITLLAV

-301 LYTGMSSMTSGL
+301 LYTGMSSMTGAL
-313 YPKETSITYKVAD
+313 YPKETSITYPVAD
-326 RSQGES
+326 RSQGEG

-340 HFPEKAE
+340 HFPEKSE
-347 DSLSYLTYQAG
+347 NSLTYLTYQAG
-358 LVYDGGKEIVISPE
+358 LVYDGGSEIVISPE
-372 TIANKEIVI
+372 KI
-381 SPETIAN
+381 SN
-388 PNFSKMAFTYF
+388 PDFSKMAFTYF

-420 AFMRPSEKPLLKKL
+420 AFMRPSEMPSLEK
-434 VLGDHTFENVANLD
+434 VTLGDSSFENVVNLD
-448 QAIFPDITNTLNAAV
+448 TAIFPDITNTLNAAV
-463 MVVSDDTVLNTVRE
+463 MVVSDDSVLETIRS
-477 YYESNNPQ
+477 YYEANNPQ

-495 FTDLTDEEVTSIG
+495 FTDLTNEEVAKVG
-508 EQTGDSYNINDANG
+508 EQSGEIYEILDENG
-522 EFLGYAMQKSDFNNL
+522 EYLGNVMQRTDFNNM
-537 LMGFRGG
+537 LMGFTGG

-569 SEGHEDKKSYKI
+569 SEGYEDKKSYKI

-586 MSATAV
+586 MSQKAV
-592 KKTINSQTLTVFFMP
+592 KKTINSQTLLVFFMP
-607 LAMATLHFVI
+607 LAMATLHFVVA
-617 SLVMLKQMLLTL
+617 LVMLKQMLMMF
-629 GVTSS
+629 GVVSS
-634 LMIYTVSGI
+634 SMIYTVSGI

-652 FVIYKWTSRTY
+652 FIIYKWTSRTY

>member
-11 IRKSMGVFASFVLA
+11 IRKSMGVFAPFVLA

-45 ETMGSGAVSIGLG
+45 KSMGTGAVSIGLG
-58 VVVLTIFSVIIE
+58 IVVLTIFSLIME
-70 IYSFNFLMKQRA
+70 IYSFNFLMQQRT

-98 ALIASL
+98 ALVASI
-104 ELIMIFLLVV
+104 ELFFIFLLVI
-114 VLGSVLAGVFANVL
+114 VLGSALAGVFANVL

-154 SLFAGIFFLLEL
+154 FLFAVIFFILEL
-166 LAIRTIGKTSPLIL
+166 LAIRTIGKTSSLIL

-201 VVGLGIGYYLS
+201 VLSLGVGYYLS
-212 LSSKAEGV
+212 LSSKAAGLAV
-220 ALIFRFF
+220 IYRFF

-241 ISFMTWYLK
+241 ISFMSWYLK

-277 HAKGLANITLLAV
+277 HATGLANITLLSV

-301 LYTGMSSMTSGL
+301 LYTGMSSMTSRL
-313 YPKETSITYKVAD
+313 YPKETSITYPVSD
-326 RSQGES
+326 RSQGETV
-332 AYQQSVLS
+332 YQQSVLS
-340 HFPEKAE
+340 HFPEKAH

-358 LVYDGGKEIVISPE
+358 LVYNGGEEIVISPV
-372 TIANKEIVI
+372 TI
-381 SPETIAN
+381 SDPD
-388 PNFSKMAFTYF
+388 FSKIAFTYF

-420 AFMRPSEKPLLKKL
+420 AFIRPSEKPSLKKL
-434 VLGDHTFENVANLD
+434 VLGEQTFENVVNLD

-463 MVVSDDTVLNTVRE
+463 IVVSDDTVLNTVRE
-477 YYESNNPQ
+477 YYESNKPQ
-485 GYQVSLDYRV
+485 GYPVSLDYRV
-495 FTDLTDEEVTSIG
+495 FTDLTNEEVASIG
-508 EQTGDSYNINDANG
+508 QQTGDSYNINDANG
-522 EFLGYAMQKSDFNNL
+522 EFLGYAMQKSDFNNML
-537 LMGFRGG
+537 LGFTGG

-557 LGAALIIYYKQY
+557 LGVALIIYYKQY

-586 MSATAV
+586 MSQKAV
-592 KKTINSQTLTVFFMP
+592 KKTINSQTLLVFFMP
-607 LAMATLHFVI
+607 LAMATLHFFVA
-617 SLVMLKQMLLTL
+617 LVMLKQMLMVF
-629 GVTSS
+629 GVVSS
-634 LMIYTVSGI
+634 SMIYTVSGI
-643 TLLAVALIY
+643 TLLAVALFY

>member
-11 IRKSMGVFASFVLA
+11 IRKSMGVFAPFVLA

-45 ETMGSGAVSIGLG
+45 KSMGTGAVSIGLG
-58 VVVLTIFSVIIE
+58 VVVLTIFSLIME
-70 IYSFNFLMKQRA
+70 IYSFNFLMQQRT

-87 YNMLGMNKKKV
+87 YNVLGMNKKKV
-98 ALIASL
+98 ALVASI
-104 ELIMIFLLVV
+104 ELFFIFLLVI
-114 VLGSVLAGVFANVL
+114 VLGSALAGVFANVL

-154 SLFAGIFFLLEL
+154 FLFAVIFFILEL
-166 LAIRTIGKTSPLIL
+166 LAIRTIGKTSSLIL

-201 VVGLGIGYYLS
+201 VLSLGVGYYLS
-212 LSSKAEGV
+212 LSSKAAGLAV
-220 ALIFRFF
+220 IYRFF

-250 ARRKNKRYFYTP
+250 AHRKNKRYFYTP

-277 HAKGLANITLLAV
+277 HATGLANITLLSV

-301 LYTGMSSMTSGL
+301 LYTGMSSMTSRL
-313 YPKETSITYKVAD
+313 YPKETSITYPVSD
-326 RSQGES
+326 RNQGETV
-332 AYQQSVLS
+332 YQQSVLS
-340 HFPEKAE
+340 HFPEKAH
-347 DSLSYLTYQAG
+347 DSLSYLIYQAG
-358 LVYDGGKEIVISPE
+358 LVYDGGEKIVISPV
-372 TIANKEIVI
+372 TI
-381 SPETIAN
+381 SDPD
-388 PNFSKMAFTYF
+388 FSKIAFTYF

-420 AFMRPSEKPLLKKL
+420 AFIRPSEKPSLKKL
-434 VLGDHTFENVANLD
+434 VLGEQTFENVVNLD

-463 MVVSDDTVLNTVRE
+463 IVVSDDSVLETIRS
-477 YYESNNPQ
+477 YYEANNPQ

-495 FTDLTDEEVTSIG
+495 FTDMTNEELAKV
-508 EQTGDSYNINDANG
+508 GDAYNISDANG
-522 EFLGYAMQKSDFNNL
+522 EFIGYVMQKTDFNNMI
-537 LMGFRGG
+537 MGFTGG

-557 LGAALIIYYKQY
+557 LGVALIIYYKQY

-586 MSATAV
+586 MSQKAV
-592 KKTINSQTLTVFFMP
+592 KKTINSQTLLVFFMP
-607 LAMATLHFVI
+607 LAMATLHFFVA
-617 SLVMLKQMLLTL
+617 LVMLKQMLMVF
-629 GVTSS
+629 GVVSS
-634 LMIYTVSGI
+634 SMIYTVSGI
-643 TLLAVALIY
+643 TLLAVALFY
-652 FVIYKWTSRTY
+652 FIIYKWTSRTY

>member
-1 MFYLKLAGQN
+1 MK
-11 IRKSMGVFASFVLA
+11 
-25 SLVLFT
+25 
-31 LICSMFLLMLSPVM
+31 
-45 ETMGSGAVSIGLG
+45 TMGTGAVSIGLG
-58 VVVLTIFSVIIE
+58 VVVLTIFSLIME
-70 IYSFNFLMKQRA
+70 IYSFNFLIQQRT

-98 ALIASL
+98 ALVASI
-104 ELIMIFLLVV
+104 ELFFIFLLVI
-114 VLGSVLAGVFANVL
+114 VLGSALAGVFANVL

-154 SLFAGIFFLLEL
+154 FLFAGIFFILEL

-189 EPKGNVLLAALG
+189 EPRGNLLLAALG
-201 VVGLGIGYYLS
+201 VLSLGVGYYLS
-212 LSSKAEGV
+212 LSSKAAGV
-220 ALIFRFF
+220 GVIYRFF
-227 IAVLFVIAGTYLFY
+227 ITVLFVVAGTYLFY

-250 ARRKNKRYFYTP
+250 ARRKNKRYFYKP

-277 HAKGLANITLLAV
+277 HATGLANITLLAV

-301 LYTGMSSMTSGL
+301 LYTGMSSMTGAL
-313 YPKETSITYKVAD
+313 YPKETSITYPVSD
-326 RSQGES
+326 RSQGEV

-340 HFPEKAE
+340 HFPEKAN
-347 DSLSYLTYQAG
+347 DSLTYLTYQAG
-358 LVYDGGKEIVISPE
+358 LVYDSGSEIVISPE
-372 TIANKEIVI
+372 TI
-381 SPETIAN
+381 SN
-388 PNFSKMAFTYF
+388 PDFSKMAFTYF

-420 AFMRPSEKPLLKKL
+420 AFMRPSEMPSLEK
-434 VLGDHTFENVANLD
+434 VTLGDSSFENIANLD
-448 QAIFPDITNTLNAAV
+448 TAIFPDITNTLNAAV
-463 MVVSDDTVLNTVRE
+463 MVVSDDSVLETIRSYFE
-477 YYESNNPQ
+477 ANNPQ

-495 FTDLTDEEVTSIG
+495 FTDLTDEELVTAGILN
-508 EQTGDSYNINDANG
+508 ENG
-522 EFLGYAMQKSDFNNL
+522 EYLGNVMQRTDFNNM
-537 LMGFRGG
+537 LMSFTGG

-569 SEGHEDKKSYKI
+569 SEGYEDKKSYKI

-586 MSATAV
+586 MSQKAV
-592 KKTINSQTLTVFFMP
+592 KKTINSQTLLVFFMP
-607 LAMATLHFVI
+607 LAMATLHFVVA
-617 SLVMLKQMLLTL
+617 LVMLKQMLMMF
-629 GVTSS
+629 GVVSS
-634 LMIYTVSGI
+634 SMIYTVSGI

-652 FVIYKWTSRTY
+652 FIIYKWTSRTY

>member
-11 IRKSMGVFASFVLA
+11 IRKSMGVFAPFVLA

-45 ETMGSGAVSIGLG
+45 KSMGTGAVSIGLG
-58 VVVLTIFSVIIE
+58 VVVLTIFSLIME
-70 IYSFNFLMKQRA
+70 IYSFNFLMQQRT

-98 ALIASL
+98 ALVASI
-104 ELIMIFLLVV
+104 ELLFIFLLVI
-114 VLGSVLAGVFANVL
+114 VLGSALAGVFSNVL
-128 YLIFVNLTNYSDLH
+128 YLIFVNLTDYSDLH

-154 SLFAGIFFLLEL
+154 FLFAGIFFILEL

-189 EPKGNVLLAALG
+189 EPRGNLLLATLAVLSLG
-201 VVGLGIGYYLS
+201 VGYYLS
-212 LSSKAEGV
+212 LSSQSAGLAV
-220 ALIFRFF
+220 IYRFF

-277 HAKGLANITLLAV
+277 HATGLANITLLAV

-301 LYTGMSSMTSGL
+301 LYTGLASMSSGL
-313 YPKETSITYKVAD
+313 YPKETSITYPVAD
-326 RSQGES
+326 RSQGEM
-332 AYQQSVLS
+332 AFQQSVLS

-372 TIANKEIVI
+372 TIAN
-381 SPETIAN
+381 PD
-388 PNFSKMAFTYF
+388 FSKMAFTYF

-408 GNDLPELAANQV
+408 GNDLPDLAANQV
-420 AFMRPSEKPLLKKL
+420 AFMRPSEKPSLEK
-434 VLGDHTFENVANLD
+434 VTLGDSSFENVVNLD
-448 QAIFPDITNTLNAAV
+448 TAIFPDITNTLNAAV
-463 MVVSDDTVLNTVRE
+463 MVVSDDSVLETIRS

-485 GYQVSLDYRV
+485 GYQVSLDYRI
-495 FTDLTDEEVTSIG
+495 FTDLTNEEVLSLG
-508 EQTGDSYNINDANG
+508 EQAGDMYHILDENG
-522 EFLGYAMQKSDFNNL
+522 EYLGNAMQKTDFNNMI
-537 LMGFRGG
+537 MGFTGG

-586 MSATAV
+586 MSQQAV
-592 KKTINSQTLTVFFMP
+592 KKTINSQTLLVFFMP
-607 LAMATLHFVI
+607 LAMATLHFVVA
-617 SLVMLKQMLLTL
+617 LVMLKQMLMMF
-629 GVTSS
+629 GVVSS
-634 LMIYTVSGI
+634 SMIYTVSGI

>member
-11 IRKSMGVFASFVLA
+11 IRKSMGVFAPFVLA

-31 LICSMFLLMLSPVM
+31 LICSMFLIMLSPVM
-45 ETMGSGAVSIGLG
+45 KTMGSGAISIGLG
-58 VVVLTIFSVIIE
+58 VIILTIFSVIME

-104 ELIMIFLLVV
+104 ELMMIFLLVV

-128 YLIFVNLTNYSDLH
+128 YLIFVNITHYSDLH
-142 FSISPLA
+142 FGIEPLA
-149 FAMTA
+149 FVMTA
-154 SLFAGIFFLLEL
+154 FLFAGFFFLLEL

-180 FRASEKGEK
+180 FRASEKGER

-201 VVGLGIGYYLS
+201 VFSLGMGYYLS
-212 LSSKAEGV
+212 LSSKAEGLAV
-220 ALIFRFF
+220 IYRFF

-277 HAKGLANITLLAV
+277 HATGLANITLLAV

-301 LYTGMSSMTSGL
+301 LYTGMSSMTGAL
-313 YPKETSITYKVAD
+313 YPKETSITYKVSD
-326 RSQGES
+326 RSQGEM
-332 AYQQSVLS
+332 AFQQSVLS
-340 HFPEKAE
+340 HFPEKAD

-358 LVYDGGKEIVISPE
+358 LVYDGGEEIVISPK
-372 TIANKEIVI
+372 NI
-381 SPETIAN
+381 SN
-388 PNFSKMAFTYF
+388 PDFSKMSFTYF

-420 AFMRPSEKPLLKKL
+420 VFMRPSEKPSLKKL
-434 VLGDHTFENVANLD
+434 VLGDQSFENVANLD
-448 QAIFPDITNTLNAAV
+448 KAIFPDITNTLNAAV
-463 MVVSDDTVLNTVRE
+463 MVVSDDTVLNAVRE

-485 GYQVSLDYRV
+485 GYLVSLDYRV
-495 FTDLTDEEVTSIG
+495 FTDLTDEEVLSLG
-508 EQTGDSYNINDANG
+508 EQSGEIYEILDENG
-522 EFLGYAMQKSDFNNL
+522 EYLGNVMQRTDFNNL
-537 LMGFRGG
+537 LMGFTGG

-586 MSATAV
+586 MSQKAV

-607 LAMATLHFVI
+607 LVMATLHFVI
-617 SLVMLKQMLLTL
+617 ALIMLKQMLLSF

-643 TLLAVALIY
+643 TLLAVTLIY

>member
-11 IRKSMGVFASFVLA
+11 IRKSMGVFAPFVLA

-45 ETMGSGAVSIGLG
+45 KTMGSGAISIGLG
-58 VVVLTIFSVIIE
+58 VIVLTIFSVIME
-70 IYSFNFLMKQRA
+70 IYSFNFLMQQRT

-98 ALIASL
+98 ALVASI
-104 ELIMIFLLVV
+104 ELFFIFLLVI
-114 VLGSVLAGVFANVL
+114 VLGSALAGVFANVL

-154 SLFAGIFFLLEL
+154 FLFAGIFFILEL

-189 EPKGNVLLAALG
+189 EPRGNFLLAALG
-201 VVGLGIGYYLS
+201 VLSLGVGYYLS
-212 LSSKAEGV
+212 LSSQSAGV
-220 ALIFRFF
+220 GVIYRFF

-250 ARRKNKRYFYTP
+250 ARRKNKRYFYKS

-277 HAKGLANITLLAV
+277 HATGLANITLLAV

-301 LYTGMSSMTSGL
+301 LYTGMSSMTGAL
-313 YPKETSITYKVAD
+313 YPKETSVTYPVAD
-326 RSQGES
+326 RTRGEM
-332 AYQQSVLS
+332 AFQQSVLS
-340 HFPEKAE
+340 HFPEKAD

-358 LVYDGGKEIVISPE
+358 LVYDGGEEIVISPK
-372 TIANKEIVI
+372 NI
-381 SPETIAN
+381 SN
-388 PNFSKMAFTYF
+388 PDFSKIAFTYF

-420 AFMRPSEKPLLKKL
+420 VFMRPSEKPSLKKL
-434 VLGDHTFENVANLD
+434 VLGEQTFENVANLD
-448 QAIFPDITNTLNAAV
+448 TAIFPDITNTLNAAV
-463 MVVSDDTVLNTVRE
+463 MVVSDDSVLETIRSYFE
-477 YYESNNPQ
+477 ANNPQ

-495 FTDLTDEEVTSIG
+495 FTELTNEEVAKVG
-508 EQTGDSYNINDANG
+508 EQSG
-522 EFLGYAMQKSDFNNL
+522 EIYEILDESGEYLGNVMQRTDFNNM
-537 LMGFRGG
+537 LMGFTGG

-569 SEGHEDKKSYKI
+569 SEGYEDKKSYKI

-586 MSATAV
+586 MSQKAV
-592 KKTINSQTLTVFFMP
+592 KKTINSQTLLVFFMP
-607 LAMATLHFVI
+607 LAMATLHFVVA
-617 SLVMLKQMLLTL
+617 LVMLKQMLMMF
-629 GVTSS
+629 GVVSS
-634 LMIYTVSGI
+634 SMIYTVSGI

-652 FVIYKWTSRTY
+652 FIIYKWTSRTY

>member
-11 IRKSMGVFASFVLA
+11 IRKSMGVFAPFVLA

-45 ETMGSGAVSIGLG
+45 KTMGSGAVSIGLG
-58 VVVLTIFSVIIE
+58 VVVLTIFSIIME
-70 IYSFNFLMKQRA
+70 IYSFNFLMQQRA

-104 ELIMIFLLVV
+104 ELILIFLIVV
-114 VLGSVLAGVFANVL
+114 VIGSALAGVFANVL

-142 FSISPLA
+142 FGIAPLA

-154 SLFAGIFFLLEL
+154 FLFAGIFFILEL

-180 FRASEKGEK
+180 FSASEKGEK
-189 EPKGNVLLAALG
+189 EPRGNFLLAALG
-201 VVGLGIGYYLS
+201 VLSLGVGYYLS
-212 LSSKAEGV
+212 LSSQSAGV
-220 ALIFRFF
+220 GVIYRFF

-250 ARRKNKRYFYTP
+250 ARRKNKGYFYTP

-277 HAKGLANITLLAV
+277 HATGLANITLLAV

-372 TIANKEIVI
+372 TIAN
-381 SPETIAN
+381 PD
-388 PNFSKMAFTYF
+388 FSKIAFTYF
-399 ITQDDFRKL
+399 VTQDDFRKL

-420 AFMRPSEKPLLKKL
+420 AFIRPSEMPLLEK
-434 VLGDHTFENVANLD
+434 VTLGDSTFENVVNLD
-448 QAIFPDITNTLNAAV
+448 TAIFPDITNTLNAAV
-463 MVVSDDTVLNTVRE
+463 MVVSDDSVLETIRS

-495 FTDLTDEEVTSIG
+495 FTDMTNEEVATLG
-508 EQTGDSYNINDANG
+508 EQAGDAYNISDANG
-522 EFLGYAMQKSDFNNL
+522 ESLGYVMQKTDFTNMI
-537 LMGFRGG
+537 MGFRGG

-586 MSATAV
+586 MSAAAV

-617 SLVMLKQMLLTL
+617 SLVMLKQMLLTF

>member
-11 IRKSMGVFASFVLA
+11 IQKSMGVFAPFVLA

-45 ETMGSGAVSIGLG
+45 KTMGSGAISIGLG
-58 VVVLTIFSVIIE
+58 VIVLTIFSVIME
-70 IYSFNFLMKQRA
+70 IYSFNFLMQQRT

-98 ALIASL
+98 ALVASI
-104 ELIMIFLLVV
+104 ELFFIFLLVI
-114 VLGSVLAGVFANVL
+114 VLGSALAGVFANVL

-154 SLFAGIFFLLEL
+154 FLFAGIFFILEL

-189 EPKGNVLLAALG
+189 EPRGNFLLAALG
-201 VVGLGIGYYLS
+201 VLSLGVGYYLS
-212 LSSKAEGV
+212 LSSKAAGV
-220 ALIFRFF
+220 GVIYRFF
-227 IAVLFVIAGTYLFY
+227 IAVLFVVAGTYLFY

-250 ARRKNKRYFYTP
+250 ARRKNKRYFYKP

-277 HAKGLANITLLAV
+277 HATGLANITLLAV

-301 LYTGMSSMTSGL
+301 LYTGMSSMTGAL
-313 YPKETSITYKVAD
+313 YPKETSITYPVAD
-326 RSQGES
+326 RSQGKA

-340 HFPEKAE
+340 HFPEKAN
-347 DSLSYLTYQAG
+347 DSLTYLTYQAG
-358 LVYDGGKEIVISPE
+358 LVYDGGSEIVISPE
-372 TIANKEIVI
+372 TI
-381 SPETIAN
+381 SN
-388 PNFSKMAFTYF
+388 PDFSKMAFTYF

-408 GNDLPELAANQV
+408 GNDFPELAANQV
-420 AFMRPSEKPLLKKL
+420 AFMRPSEMPSLEK
-434 VLGDHTFENVANLD
+434 VTLGDSSFENVANLD
-448 QAIFPDITNTLNAAV
+448 KAIFPDITNTLNAAV
-463 MVVSDDTVLNTVRE
+463 MVVSDDSVLETIRSYFE
-477 YYESNNPQ
+477 ANNPQ

-495 FTDLTDEEVTSIG
+495 FTDLTDEELVTAGILN
-508 EQTGDSYNINDANG
+508 ENG
-522 EFLGYAMQKSDFNNL
+522 EYLGNVMQRSDFNNM
-537 LMGFRGG
+537 LMGFTGG

-586 MSATAV
+586 MSQQTV
-592 KKTINSQTLTVFFMP
+592 KKTINSQTLLVFFMP
-607 LAMATLHFVI
+607 LAMATLHFVVA
-617 SLVMLKQMLLTL
+617 LVMLKQMLMMF
-629 GVTSS
+629 GVVSS
-634 LMIYTVSGI
+634 SMIYTVSGL
-643 TLLAVALIY
+643 TLLAVVLIY

>member
-11 IRKSMGVFASFVLA
+11 IRKSMGVFAPFILA

-45 ETMGSGAVSIGLG
+45 KSMGTGAVSIGLG
-58 VVVLTIFSVIIE
+58 VVVLTIFSLIME
-70 IYSFNFLMKQRA
+70 IYSFNFLMQQRT

-98 ALIASL
+98 ALVASI
-104 ELIMIFLLVV
+104 ELFFIFLLVI
-114 VLGSVLAGVFANVL
+114 VLGSALAGVFANVL

-154 SLFAGIFFLLEL
+154 FLFAVIFFILEL
-166 LAIRTIGKTSPLIL
+166 LAIRTIGKTSSLIL

-201 VVGLGIGYYLS
+201 VLSLGVGYYLS
-212 LSSKAEGV
+212 LSSKAAGLAV
-220 ALIFRFF
+220 IYRFF

-241 ISFMTWYLK
+241 ISFMSWYLK

-277 HAKGLANITLLAV
+277 HATGLANITLLSV

-301 LYTGMSSMTSGL
+301 LYTGMSSMTSRL
-313 YPKETSITYKVAD
+313 YPKETSITYPVSD
-326 RSQGES
+326 RSQGETV
-332 AYQQSVLS
+332 YQQSVLS
-340 HFPEKAE
+340 HFPEKAH

-358 LVYDGGKEIVISPE
+358 LVYDGGEEIVISPV
-372 TIANKEIVI
+372 TI
-381 SPETIAN
+381 SDPD
-388 PNFSKMAFTYF
+388 FSKIAFTYF

-420 AFMRPSEKPLLKKL
+420 AFIRPSEKPSLKKL
-434 VLGDHTFENVANLD
+434 VLGEQTFENVVNLD

-463 MVVSDDTVLNTVRE
+463 IVVSDDTVLNTVRE
-477 YYESNNPQ
+477 YYESNKPQ
-485 GYQVSLDYRV
+485 GYPVSLDYRV
-495 FTDLTDEEVTSIG
+495 FTDLTNEEVASIG
-508 EQTGDSYNINDANG
+508 QQTGDSYNINDANG
-522 EFLGYAMQKSDFNNL
+522 EFLGYAMQKSDFNNML
-537 LMGFRGG
+537 LGFTGG

-557 LGAALIIYYKQY
+557 LGVALIIYYKQY

-586 MSATAV
+586 MSQKAV
-592 KKTINSQTLTVFFMP
+592 KKTINSQTLLVFFMP
-607 LAMATLHFVI
+607 LAMATLHFFVA
-617 SLVMLKQMLLTL
+617 LVMLKQMLMVF
-629 GVTSS
+629 GVVSS
-634 LMIYTVSGI
+634 SMIYTVSGI
-643 TLLAVALIY
+643 TLLAVALFY
-652 FVIYKWTSRTY
+652 FIIYKWTSRTY

>member
-11 IRKSMGVFASFVLA
+11 IRKSMGVFAPFVLA

-45 ETMGSGAVSIGLG
+45 KSMGTGAVSIGLG
-58 VVVLTIFSVIIE
+58 VVVLTIFSLIME
-70 IYSFNFLMKQRA
+70 IYSFNFLMQQRT

-98 ALIASL
+98 ALVASI
-104 ELIMIFLLVV
+104 ELFFIFLLVI
-114 VLGSVLAGVFANVL
+114 VLGSALAGVFANVL

-154 SLFAGIFFLLEL
+154 FLFAVIFFILEL

-201 VVGLGIGYYLS
+201 VLSLGVGYYLS
-212 LSSKAEGV
+212 LSSKAAGLAV
-220 ALIFRFF
+220 IYRFF

-250 ARRKNKRYFYTP
+250 AHRKNKRYFYTP

-277 HAKGLANITLLAV
+277 HATGLANITLLSV

-301 LYTGMSSMTSGL
+301 LYTGMSSMTSRL
-313 YPKETSITYKVAD
+313 YPKETSITYPVSD
-326 RSQGES
+326 RSQGETV
-332 AYQQSVLS
+332 YQQSVLS
-340 HFPEKAE
+340 HFPEKAH

-358 LVYDGGKEIVISPE
+358 LVYDGGEEIVISPV
-372 TIANKEIVI
+372 TI
-381 SPETIAN
+381 SDPD
-388 PNFSKMAFTYF
+388 FSKIAFTYF

-408 GNDLPELAANQV
+408 GNDLSELAANQV
-420 AFMRPSEKPLLKKL
+420 AFIRPSEKPSLKKL
-434 VLGDHTFENVANLD
+434 VLGEQTFENVVNLD
-448 QAIFPDITNTLNAAV
+448 QAILPDITNTLNAAV
-463 MVVSDDTVLNTVRE
+463 IVVSDDSVLETIRS
-477 YYESNNPQ
+477 YYEANNPQ

-495 FTDLTDEEVTSIG
+495 FTDMTNEEVATLG
-508 EQTGDSYNINDANG
+508 EQAGDAYNISDANG
-522 EFLGYAMQKSDFNNL
+522 EFIGYVMQKTDFNNMI
-537 LMGFRGG
+537 MGFTGG

-557 LGAALIIYYKQY
+557 LGASLIIYYKQY

-586 MSATAV
+586 MSQKAV
-592 KKTINSQTLTVFFMP
+592 KKTINSQTLLVFFMP
-607 LAMATLHFVI
+607 LAMATLHFFVA
-617 SLVMLKQMLLTL
+617 LVMLKQMLMVF
-629 GVTSS
+629 GVVSS
-634 LMIYTVSGI
+634 SMIYTVSGI
-643 TLLAVALIY
+643 TLLAVALFY
-652 FVIYKWTSRTY
+652 FIIYKWTSRTY

>member
-11 IRKSMGVFASFVLA
+11 IRKSMGVFAPFVLA

-340 HFPEKAE
+340 HFPEKAN
-347 DSLSYLTYQAG
+347 DNLSYLTYQAG
-358 LVYDGGKEIVISPE
+358 LVYDGGEEIVISPE
-372 TIANKEIVI
+372 TI
-381 SPETIAN
+381 SN
-388 PNFSKMAFTYF
+388 PDFSKMAFTYF

-408 GNDLPELAANQV
+408 GNDLPELAVNQV
-420 AFMRPSEKPLLKKL
+420 AFMRPSEKPSLKKL
-434 VLGDHTFENVANLD
+434 VLGEQTFENVANLD
-448 QAIFPDITNTLNAAV
+448 KAIFPDITNTLNAAV
-463 MVVSDDTVLNTVRE
+463 MVVSDDTVLDAVRK

-495 FTDLTDEEVTSIG
+495 FTDLTKEEVAKVG
-508 EQTGDSYNINDANG
+508 QQAGNIYTISNENG
-522 EFLGYAMQKSDFNNL
+522 EYVGNIMQRTDFNNL
-537 LMGFRGG
+537 LMGFTGG

-586 MSATAV
+586 MSAAAV

-607 LAMATLHFVI
+607 LVMATVHFVV
-617 SLVMLKQMLLTL
+617 SLVMLKQMLLSF

>member
-11 IRKSMGVFASFVLA
+11 IRKSMGVFAPFVLA

-45 ETMGSGAVSIGLG
+45 KTMGSGAISIGLG
-58 VVVLTIFSVIIE
+58 VIVLTIFSVIME
-70 IYSFNFLMKQRA
+70 IYSFNFLMQQRT

-104 ELIMIFLLVV
+104 ELMMIFLLVV

-142 FSISPLA
+142 FGIAPLA

-154 SLFAGIFFLLEL
+154 FLFAGIFFILEL

-189 EPKGNVLLAALG
+189 EPRGNFLLAALG
-201 VVGLGIGYYLS
+201 VLSLGVGYYLS
-212 LSSKAEGV
+212 LSSQSEGV
-220 ALIFRFF
+220 GVIIRFF

-277 HAKGLANITLLAV
+277 HATGLANITLLAV

-372 TIANKEIVI
+372 TIAN
-381 SPETIAN
+381 PD
-388 PNFSKMAFTYF
+388 FSKIAFTYF
-399 ITQDDFRKL
+399 VTQDDFRKL

-420 AFMRPSEKPLLKKL
+420 AFIRPSEMPLLEK
-434 VLGDHTFENVANLD
+434 VTLGDSTFENVVNLD
-448 QAIFPDITNTLNAAV
+448 TAIFPDITNTLNAAV
-463 MVVSDDTVLNTVRE
+463 MVVSDDTVLDAVRE

-485 GYQVSLDYRV
+485 GSLVSLDYRV
-495 FTDLTDEEVTSIG
+495 FTDLTDEEVAKVG
-508 EQTGDSYNINDANG
+508 EQAGDTYNISDANG
-522 EFLGYAMQKSDFNNL
+522 ESFGYAMQKTDFNNM
-537 LMGFRGG
+537 LMGLRGG

-586 MSATAV
+586 MSAAAV

-617 SLVMLKQMLLTL
+617 SLVMLKQMLMIL
-629 GVTSS
+629 GVVSS
-634 LMIYTVSGI
+634 SMIYTVSGL
-643 TLLAVALIY
+643 TLLAVVLIY

>member
-11 IRKSMGVFASFVLA
+11 IRKSMGVFAPFVLA

-45 ETMGSGAVSIGLG
+45 KSMGTGAVSIGLG
-58 VVVLTIFSVIIE
+58 IVVLTIFSLIME
-70 IYSFNFLMKQRA
+70 IYSFNFLMQQRT

-98 ALIASL
+98 ALVASI
-104 ELIMIFLLVV
+104 ELFFIFLLVI
-114 VLGSVLAGVFANVL
+114 VLGSALAGVFANVL

-154 SLFAGIFFLLEL
+154 FLFAVIFFILEL
-166 LAIRTIGKTSPLIL
+166 LAIRTIGKTSSLIL

-201 VVGLGIGYYLS
+201 VLSLGVGYYLS
-212 LSSKAEGV
+212 LSSKAAGLAV
-220 ALIFRFF
+220 IYRFF

-262 EHFITTSQMIFRMKQ
+262 EHFVTTSQMIFRMKQ
-277 HAKGLANITLLAV
+277 HATGLANITLLSV

-301 LYTGMSSMTSGL
+301 LYTGMSSMTSRL
-313 YPKETSITYKVAD
+313 YPKETSITYPVSD
-326 RSQGES
+326 RSQGETV
-332 AYQQSVLS
+332 YQQSVLS
-340 HFPEKAE
+340 HFPEKAH

-358 LVYDGGKEIVISPE
+358 LVYDGGEEIVISPV
-372 TIANKEIVI
+372 TI
-381 SPETIAN
+381 SDPD
-388 PNFSKMAFTYF
+388 FSKIAFTYF
-399 ITQDDFRKL
+399 ITQGDFRKL

-420 AFMRPSEKPLLKKL
+420 AFIRPSEKPSLKKL
-434 VLGDHTFENVANLD
+434 VLGEQAFENVVNLD
-448 QAIFPDITNTLNAAV
+448 QAILPDITNTLNAAV
-463 MVVSDDTVLNTVRE
+463 MVVSDDSVLETIRS
-477 YYESNNPQ
+477 YYEANNPQ

-495 FTDLTDEEVTSIG
+495 FTDMTNEEVATLG
-508 EQTGDSYNINDANG
+508 EQAGDAYNISDANG
-522 EFLGYAMQKSDFNNL
+522 EFIGYVMQKTDFNNMI
-537 LMGFRGG
+537 MGFTGG

-586 MSATAV
+586 MSQQTV
-592 KKTINSQTLTVFFMP
+592 KKTIDSQTLLVFFMP
-607 LAMATLHFVI
+607 LAMATLHFVVA
-617 SLVMLKQMLLTL
+617 LVMLKQMLMMF
-629 GVTSS
+629 GVVSS
-634 LMIYTVSGI
+634 SMIYTISGI

>member
-11 IRKSMGVFASFVLA
+11 IRKSMGVFAPFVLA

-45 ETMGSGAVSIGLG
+45 KTMGTGAVSIGLG
-58 VVVLTIFSVIIE
+58 VVVLTIFSLIME
-70 IYSFNFLMKQRA
+70 IYSFNFLMQQRT

-98 ALIASL
+98 ALVASI
-104 ELIMIFLLVV
+104 ELFFIFLLVI
-114 VLGSVLAGVFANVL
+114 VLGSALAGVFANVL

-154 SLFAGIFFLLEL
+154 FLFAGIFFILEL

-189 EPKGNVLLAALG
+189 EPRGNLLLAALG
-201 VVGLGIGYYLS
+201 VLSLGVGYYLS
-212 LSSKAEGV
+212 LSSKAAGV
-220 ALIFRFF
+220 GVIYRFF
-227 IAVLFVIAGTYLFY
+227 IAVLFVVAGTYLFY

-277 HAKGLANITLLAV
+277 HATGLANITLLAV

-301 LYTGMSSMTSGL
+301 LYTGMSSMTGAL
-313 YPKETSITYKVAD
+313 YPKETSITYPVSD
-326 RSQGES
+326 RSQGEA

-340 HFPEKAE
+340 HFPEKAD

-358 LVYDGGKEIVISPE
+358 LVYDGGEEIVISPK
-372 TIANKEIVI
+372 NI
-381 SPETIAN
+381 SN
-388 PNFSKMAFTYF
+388 PDFSKIAFTYF

-420 AFMRPSEKPLLKKL
+420 VFMRPSEKPSLKKL
-434 VLGDHTFENVANLD
+434 VLGEQTLENVANLD
-448 QAIFPDITNTLNAAV
+448 TAIFPDITNTLNAAV
-463 MVVSDDTVLNTVRE
+463 MVVSDDSVLETIRSYFE
-477 YYESNNPQ
+477 ANNPQ

-495 FTDLTDEEVTSIG
+495 FTELTNEEVAKVG
-508 EQTGDSYNINDANG
+508 EQSG
-522 EFLGYAMQKSDFNNL
+522 EIYEILDESGEYLGNVMQRTDFNNM
-537 LMGFRGG
+537 LMGFTGG

-569 SEGHEDKKSYKI
+569 SEGYEDKKSYKI

-586 MSATAV
+586 MSQKAV
-592 KKTINSQTLTVFFMP
+592 KKTINSQTLLVFFMP
-607 LAMATLHFVI
+607 LAMATLHFVVA
-617 SLVMLKQMLLTL
+617 LVMLKQMLMMF
-629 GVTSS
+629 GVVSS
-634 LMIYTVSGI
+634 SMIYTVSGI

-652 FVIYKWTSRTY
+652 FIIYKWTSRTY

>member
-11 IRKSMGVFASFVLA
+11 IRKSMGVFAPFVLA

-45 ETMGSGAVSIGLG
+45 KSMGTGAVSIGLG
-58 VVVLTIFSVIIE
+58 IVVLTIFSLIME
-70 IYSFNFLMKQRA
+70 IYSFNFLMQQRT

-98 ALIASL
+98 ALVASI
-104 ELIMIFLLVV
+104 ELFFIFLLVI
-114 VLGSVLAGVFANVL
+114 VLGSALAGVFANVL

-154 SLFAGIFFLLEL
+154 FLFAVIFFILEL

-201 VVGLGIGYYLS
+201 VLSLGVGYYLS
-212 LSSKAEGV
+212 LSSKAAGLAV
-220 ALIFRFF
+220 IYRFF

-250 ARRKNKRYFYTP
+250 AHRKNKRYFYTP
-262 EHFITTSQMIFRMKQ
+262 EHFITTSQMIFRIKQ
-277 HAKGLANITLLAV
+277 HATGLANITLLSV

-301 LYTGMSSMTSGL
+301 LYTGMSSMTSRL
-313 YPKETSITYKVAD
+313 YPKETSITYPVAD
-326 RSQGES
+326 RSQGETF
-332 AYQQSVLS
+332 YQQSVLS
-340 HFPEKAE
+340 HFPEKAH

-358 LVYDGGKEIVISPE
+358 LVYDGGEEIVISPV
-372 TIANKEIVI
+372 TI
-381 SPETIAN
+381 SDPD
-388 PNFSKMAFTYF
+388 FSKIAFTYF

-408 GNDLPELAANQV
+408 GNDLSELAANQV
-420 AFMRPSEKPLLKKL
+420 AFIRPSEKPSLKKL
-434 VLGDHTFENVANLD
+434 VLGEQTFENVVNLD

-463 MVVSDDTVLNTVRE
+463 MVVSDDSVLETIRS
-477 YYESNNPQ
+477 YYEANNPQ

-495 FTDLTDEEVTSIG
+495 FTDMNNEEVATLG
-508 EQTGDSYNINDANG
+508 EQAGDAYNISDANG
-522 EFLGYAMQKSDFNNL
+522 EFIGYVMQKTDFNNMI
-537 LMGFRGG
+537 MGFIGG

-586 MSATAV
+586 MSQKAV
-592 KKTINSQTLTVFFMP
+592 KKTINSQTLLVFFMP
-607 LAMATLHFVI
+607 LAMATLHFFVA
-617 SLVMLKQMLLTL
+617 LVMLKQMLMVF
-629 GVTSS
+629 GVVSS
-634 LMIYTVSGI
+634 SMIYTVSGI
-643 TLLAVALIY
+643 TLLAVALFY
-652 FVIYKWTSRTY
+652 FIIYKWTSRTY

>member
-11 IRKSMGVFASFVLA
+11 IRKSMGVFAPFVLA

-45 ETMGSGAVSIGLG
+45 KSMGTGAVSIGLG
-58 VVVLTIFSVIIE
+58 VVVLTIFSLIME
-70 IYSFNFLMKQRA
+70 IYSFNFLMQQRT

-87 YNMLGMNKKKV
+87 YNVLGMNKKKV
-98 ALIASL
+98 ALVASI
-104 ELIMIFLLVV
+104 ELFFIFLLVI
-114 VLGSVLAGVFANVL
+114 VLGSALAGVFANVL

-154 SLFAGIFFLLEL
+154 FLFAVIFFILEL

-201 VVGLGIGYYLS
+201 VLSLGVGYYLS
-212 LSSKAEGV
+212 LSSKAAGV
-220 ALIFRFF
+220 GVIYRFF

-277 HAKGLANITLLAV
+277 HATGLANITLLSV

-301 LYTGMSSMTSGL
+301 LYTGMSSMTSAL
-313 YPKETSITYKVAD
+313 YPKETSITYPVSD
-326 RSQGES
+326 RSQGETV
-332 AYQQSVLS
+332 YQQSVLS
-340 HFPEKAE
+340 HFPEKAN
-347 DSLSYLTYQAG
+347 DNLSYLTYQAG
-358 LVYDGGKEIVISPE
+358 LVYDGGGEIVISPV
-372 TIANKEIVI
+372 TI
-381 SPETIAN
+381 SDPD
-388 PNFSKMAFTYF
+388 FSKIAFTYF

-420 AFMRPSEKPLLKKL
+420 AFIRPSEKPSLKKL
-434 VLGDHTFENVANLD
+434 VLGEQTFENVANLD
-448 QAIFPDITNTLNAAV
+448 KVIFPDITNTLNAAV
-463 MVVSDDTVLNTVRE
+463 IVVSDDSVLETVRS
-477 YYESNNPQ
+477 YYEANNPQ
-485 GYQVSLDYRV
+485 GYQVSLDHRV
-495 FTDLTDEEVTSIG
+495 FTDMTNEEVATLG
-508 EQTGDSYNINDANG
+508 EQAGDAYNISDANG
-522 EFLGYAMQKSDFNNL
+522 EFIGYVMQKTDFNNMI
-537 LMGFRGG
+537 MGFTGG

-586 MSATAV
+586 MSQQTV
-592 KKTINSQTLTVFFMP
+592 KKTINSQTLLVFSMP
-607 LAMATLHFVI
+607 LAMATLHFVVA
-617 SLVMLKQMLLTL
+617 LVMLKQMLMMF
-629 GVTSS
+629 GVVSS
-634 LMIYTVSGI
+634 SMIYTVSGI

>member
-11 IRKSMGVFASFVLA
+11 IRKSMGVFAPFVLA

-31 LICSMFLLMLSPVM
+31 LICSMFLIMLSPVM
-45 ETMGSGAVSIGLG
+45 KTMGSGAISIGLG
-58 VVVLTIFSVIIE
+58 VVVLTIFSVIME

-104 ELIMIFLLVV
+104 ELMMIFLLVV

-128 YLIFVNLTNYSDLH
+128 YLIFVNLTHYSDLH
-142 FSISPLA
+142 FGIEPLA
-149 FAMTA
+149 FVMTA
-154 SLFAGIFFLLEL
+154 FLFAGFFFLLEL

-189 EPKGNVLLAALG
+189 EPRGNFLLAALG
-201 VVGLGIGYYLS
+201 VLSLGVGYYLS
-212 LSSKAEGV
+212 LSSQSAGV
-220 ALIFRFF
+220 GVIIRFF

-250 ARRKNKRYFYTP
+250 VRRKNKRYFYTP

-277 HAKGLANITLLAV
+277 HATGLANITLLAV

-326 RSQGES
+326 RSQGEA

-340 HFPEKAE
+340 HFPEKANAN
-347 DSLSYLTYQAG
+347 LSYLTYQAG

-372 TIANKEIVI
+372 TIAN
-381 SPETIAN
+381 PD
-388 PNFSKMAFTYF
+388 FSKIAFTYF
-399 ITQDDFRKL
+399 VTQDDFRKL

-420 AFMRPSEKPLLKKL
+420 AFIRPSEMPLLEK
-434 VLGDHTFENVANLD
+434 VTLGDSTFENVVNLD
-448 QAIFPDITNTLNAAV
+448 TAIFPDITNTLNAAV

-495 FTDLTDEEVTSIG
+495 FTDLTDEEVLSLG
-508 EQTGDSYNINDANG
+508 EQSGEIYEILDENG
-522 EFLGYAMQKSDFNNL
+522 EYLGNVMQRTDFNNS
-537 LMGFRGG
+537 LMGFTGG

-586 MSATAV
+586 MSAAAV

-607 LAMATLHFVI
+607 LVMATVHFVV
-617 SLVMLKQMLLTL
+617 SLVMLKQMLLTF

>member
-11 IRKSMGVFASFVLA
+11 IRKSMGVFAPFVLA

-45 ETMGSGAVSIGLG
+45 KSMGTGAVSIGLG
-58 VVVLTIFSVIIE
+58 VVVLTIFSLIME
-70 IYSFNFLMKQRA
+70 IYSFNFLMQQRT

-98 ALIASL
+98 ALVASI
-104 ELIMIFLLVV
+104 ELFFIFLLVI
-114 VLGSVLAGVFANVL
+114 VLGSALAGVFANVL

-154 SLFAGIFFLLEL
+154 FLFAVIFFILEL
-166 LAIRTIGKTSPLIL
+166 LAIRTIGKTSSLIL

-201 VVGLGIGYYLS
+201 VLSLGVGYYLS
-212 LSSKAEGV
+212 LSSKAAGLAV
-220 ALIFRFF
+220 IYRFF

-262 EHFITTSQMIFRMKQ
+262 EHFVTTSQMIFRMKQ
-277 HAKGLANITLLAV
+277 HATGLANITLLSV

-301 LYTGMSSMTSGL
+301 LYTGMSSMTSRL
-313 YPKETSITYKVAD
+313 YPKETSITYPVSD
-326 RSQGES
+326 RSQGETV
-332 AYQQSVLS
+332 YQQSVLS
-340 HFPEKAE
+340 HFPEKAH

-358 LVYDGGKEIVISPE
+358 LVYDGGEEIVISPV
-372 TIANKEIVI
+372 TI
-381 SPETIAN
+381 SDPD
-388 PNFSKMAFTYF
+388 FSKIAFTYF

-420 AFMRPSEKPLLKKL
+420 AFIRPSEKPSLKKL
-434 VLGDHTFENVANLD
+434 VLGEQTFENVVNLD
-448 QAIFPDITNTLNAAV
+448 QAILPDITNTLNAAV
-463 MVVSDDTVLNTVRE
+463 MVVSDDSVLETIRS
-477 YYESNNPQ
+477 YYEANNPQ

-495 FTDLTDEEVTSIG
+495 FTDLTDEELVTAGILN
-508 EQTGDSYNINDANG
+508 ENG
-522 EFLGYAMQKSDFNNL
+522 EYLGNVMQRTDFNNML
-537 LMGFRGG
+537 LGFTGG

-557 LGAALIIYYKQY
+557 LGVALIIYYKQY

-586 MSATAV
+586 MSQKAV
-592 KKTINSQTLTVFFMP
+592 KKTINSQTLLVFFMP
-607 LAMATLHFVI
+607 LAMATLHFFVA
-617 SLVMLKQMLLTL
+617 LVMLKQMLMVF
-629 GVTSS
+629 GVVSS
-634 LMIYTVSGI
+634 SMIYTVSGI
-643 TLLAVALIY
+643 TLLAVALFY
-652 FVIYKWTSRTY
+652 FIIYKWTSRTY

>member
-11 IRKSMGVFASFVLA
+11 IRKSMGVFAPFVLA
-25 SLVLFT
+25 SIVLFT

-58 VVVLTIFSVIIE
+58 VVVLTIFSVIME

-104 ELIMIFLLVV
+104 ELMMIFLLVV

-128 YLIFVNLTNYSDLH
+128 YLIFVNITHYSDLH
-142 FSISPLA
+142 FGIDPLA
-149 FAMTA
+149 FVMTA
-154 SLFAGIFFLLEL
+154 FLFAGIFFLLEL

-201 VVGLGIGYYLS
+201 VVGLGVGYYLS
-212 LSSKAEGV
+212 LSSKAAGLV
-220 ALIFRFF
+220 VIYRFF

-277 HAKGLANITLLAV
+277 HATGLANITLLAV

-301 LYTGMSSMTSGL
+301 LYTGMSSMTGAL
-313 YPKETSITYKVAD
+313 YPKETSITYKVSD
-326 RSQGES
+326 RSQGEA

-340 HFPEKAE
+340 HFPEKAN

-358 LVYDGGKEIVISPE
+358 LVYDGGEEIVISPE
-372 TIANKEIVI
+372 TI
-381 SPETIAN
+381 SN
-388 PNFSKMAFTYF
+388 PDFSKMAYTYF

-408 GNDLPELAANQV
+408 GNDLPELAANRV
-420 AFMRPSEKPLLKKL
+420 VFMRPSEKPSLKKL
-434 VLGDHTFENVANLD
+434 VLGEQTFENVANLNK
-448 QAIFPDITNTLNAAV
+448 AIFPDITNTINAAV
-463 MVVSDDTVLNTVRE
+463 MVVSDDTVLDAVRE

-495 FTDLTDEEVTSIG
+495 FTDLTNEEVAKVG
-508 EQTGDSYNINDANG
+508 EQAGDIYEILDESG
-522 EFLGYAMQKSDFNNL
+522 EYLGNVMQRTDFNNL
-537 LMGFRGG
+537 LMGFTGG

-569 SEGHEDKKSYKI
+569 SEGYEDKKSYKI

-586 MSATAV
+586 MSAAAV
-592 KKTINSQTLTVFFMP
+592 KKTINSQILIVFFMP

-617 SLVMLKQMLLTL
+617 ALVMLKQMLLSF